1 VSISRAGLR
10 FAVFDVDD
18 TLYPPDNG
26 LWDELANRIEQYLV
40 ERMGV
45 NPADSDT
52 IRSKYYREHGTTLNG
67 LMYEHPELDPL
78 EYLAF
83 VHDLPYEELLRP
95 DPELNRM
102 LADLPLRKVIFTN
115 ADRAHAE
122 NVLRHLGI
130 QDHFEAIVDIVALDF
145 VNKPNRA
152 AYKTLLSTLNSPAE
166 ACVLMED
173 SARNIV
179 TARGMGMTTIL
190 IRPSGTD
197 LDGAHHHVDTVHGV
211 GPLLKRLLNE
221 SQNDLS

>member
-1 VSISRAGLR
+1 MSTSRAGLR

-26 LWDELANRIEQYLV
+26 LWDELAGRIDRYLV
-40 ERMGV
+40 ERIGV

-52 IRSKYYREHGTTLNG
+52 VRSQYYREHGTTLNG

-83 VHDLPYEELLRP
+83 VHDLSYKELLRP

-102 LADLPLRKVIFTN
+102 LADLPLRKAIFTN
-115 ADRAHAE
+115 ADRSHAE
-122 NVLRHLGI
+122 NVLHHLGI
-130 QDHFEAIVDIVALDF
+130 RDHFEAIVDIVALDF
-145 VNKPNRA
+145 VNKPNKA
-152 AYKTLLSTLNSPAE
+152 AYETLLSTLTAPAE
-166 ACVLMED
+166 ACVLVED
-173 SARNIV
+173 SVRNIA
-179 TARGMGMTTIL
+179 TAREMGMMTIL
-190 IRPSGTD
+190 VRPGETD
-197 LDGAHHHVDTVHGV
+197 LDGAHHHVNTIHGV

>member
-1 VSISRAGLR
+1 MSTSRAGLR

-26 LWDELANRIEQYLV
+26 LWDELADRIEQYLV
-40 ERMGV
+40 EHMGV

-52 IRSKYYREHGTTLNG
+52 VRSKYYREHGTTLNG

-83 VHDLPYEELLRP
+83 VHDLRYQEFLRP

-102 LADLPLRKVIFTN
+102 LADLPLRKAIFTN

-130 QDHFEAIVDIVALDF
+130 QDHFEAIVDIVMLNF
-145 VNKPNRA
+145 VNKPNRT
-152 AYKTLLSTLNSPAE
+152 AYEILLSTLNAPAE
-166 ACVLMED
+166 ACVLVED
-173 SARNIV
+173 SARNIA
-179 TARGMGMTTIL
+179 TAREMGMTTIL
-190 IRPSGTD
+190 VRPGGTD
-197 LDGAHHHVDTVHGV
+197 RDGAHHHVDTVRGV

>member
-1 VSISRAGLR
+1 MSISRAGLR